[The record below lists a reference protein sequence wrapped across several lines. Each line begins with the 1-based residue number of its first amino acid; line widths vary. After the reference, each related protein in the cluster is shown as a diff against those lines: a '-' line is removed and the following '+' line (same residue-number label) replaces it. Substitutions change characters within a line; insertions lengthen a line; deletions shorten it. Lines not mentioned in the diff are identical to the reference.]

1 MQSFLL
7 PNSDKT
13 KMIKSK
19 NWQKD
24 FCWQLLYS
32 FFGSAYQRY
41 HKDLK
46 MSFLVLA
53 VSDNNSCFCFI
64 RIDYSNFL
72 FLRYIK
78 SSKHKTLWFDPI
90 STIWN
95 LTWINSNLNRSEGG
109 FDDVQ
114 NSKRGKS
121 GPSSFWNSLTMLL
134 IQWEAWALSYSYCD
148 LKRNQQIP
156 GQFPVMAPQTSA
168 SMTLF
173 RP

>member
-53 VSDNNSCFCFI
+53 VSDNNSCLCFI

-72 FLRYIK
+72 FLSIIL
-78 SSKHKTLWFDPI
+78 SKTLWFDPI

-114 NSKRGKS
+114 NSK
-121 GPSSFWNSLTMLL
+121 WNSLTMLITL
-134 IQWEAWALSYSYCD
+134 NTVRSMSPFLFILRFE
-148 LKRNQQIP
+148 KK
-156 GQFPVMAPQTSA
+156 SA
-168 SMTLF
+168 NSRAVSCHGTTDICLHDSV
-173 RP
+173 